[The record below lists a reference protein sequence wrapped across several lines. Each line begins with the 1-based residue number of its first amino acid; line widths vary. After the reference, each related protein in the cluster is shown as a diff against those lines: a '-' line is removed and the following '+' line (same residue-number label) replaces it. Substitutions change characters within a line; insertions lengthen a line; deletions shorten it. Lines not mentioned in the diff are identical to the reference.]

1 MKGKVIRMK
10 TILCYGDSNTY
21 GYEPG
26 TGNRWPEEVRW
37 TGRLQKLL
45 GSDYRVVEE
54 GCNGRTTDLKEPGEE
69 WKSGLEYL
77 KPCLNSHKPVD
88 VVVMMLGTND
98 LKKIFHRSA
107 EEIAAGA
114 ERLVQE
120 ILDFAAAKQ
129 TFCPKVI
136 LLAPPE
142 IGAEISSRS
151 FGTDFDET
159 AITRSKEFP
168 MWYQKAAERK
178 GCIFL
183 DAAKYAKP
191 SKEDALH
198 LMPEEHAHLAEAVA
212 ACIRENGI

>member
-1 MKGKVIRMK
+1 MVTRVK

-26 TGNRWPEEVRW
+26 TGDRWPEEIRW

-45 GSDYRVVEE
+45 GSDYRVIEE

-88 VVVMMLGTND
+88 AVVMMLGTND

-120 ILDFAAAKQ
+120 IHDFAAAKQ

-136 LLAPPE
+136 LLSPPE

-151 FGTDFDET
+151 FGRDFDET
-159 AITRSKEFP
+159 AIARSKEFP
-168 MWYQKAAERK
+168 MWYQNVAERK

-191 SKEDALH
+191 SEEDALH

-212 ACIRENGI
+212 ACIRENDI